1 MTANRPYSSLVE
13 KTEDVEAEFENVPN
27 VPLNGL
33 WRVVGVGRLYFL
45 TTQWAQW
52 QPPTEGGT
60 WLCQYLCLPVL

>member
-1 MTANRPYSSLVE
+1 L
-13 KTEDVEAEFENVPN
+13 KLEAEFENVPLRR
-27 VPLNGL
+27 LNGGSL
-33 WRVVGVGRLYFL
+33 HVGVGRLYFL